1 MIEKL
6 KNSNTEEKDE
16 GRKKPS
22 MEDMSKER
30 DEKIKTFRY
39 KKTLSEKL
47 KVSIIFKINRESKKK
62 KTMITIENF
71 GLLI

>member
-62 KTMITIENF
+62 KTMITKDNF
-71 GLLI
+71 GLLV